1 MATAF
6 RTLIVA
12 TAVAFL
18 AYDPAAAQ
26 RSVSP
31 AAGTDSAALRA
42 RGVDLGY
49 NLDHAEALDA
59 FSRAIAVDPSNPA
72 AYRLVAG
79 TMWINVLFRHGAVTA
94 EDFLGQAGSS
104 ATRPKAADL
113 DRRFRESLD
122 KAIVLAEARLHDAGP
137 SNADAHYQIGAAY
150 GFLASYTA
158 TIEGSLMSALGPS
171 KRAYAEH
178 SKVLELDPSRRDAGL
193 IVGLY
198 RYGVSVLPLWQ
209 RMLASVAGFGGGR
222 ERGIKLVE
230 EAASHPSDVQ
240 TNARFALIVIYNRE
254 KRYDDALRVIAQLQQ
269 QFPRNRL
276 LWLEAGSTALR
287 AGRAAEANALLE
299 QGLTRLAS
307 DSRPRAFGELARWRY
322 QHGLALAALKR
333 NDTAQIAFADALA
346 GEGPDWIRGRAHL
359 ELGRL
364 AAQAADRTRAAEE
377 YRQAVQL
384 CTAAKDA
391 SCVTDTRKQS
401 DLLRR
406 GR

>member
-1 MATAF
+1 MATTF

-12 TAVAFL
+12 TVIAVL
-18 AYDPAAAQ
+18 AHDSARAQ
-26 RSVSP
+26 RGV
-31 AAGTDSAALRA
+31 ATTRTDAAALRA
-42 RGVDLGY
+42 RGVELGY

-59 FSRAIAVDPSNPA
+59 FNQAIAVDPSNAA
-72 AYRLVAG
+72 AYRLVAA
-79 TMWINVLFRHGAVTA
+79 TMWISVLFRHGAVTA

-122 KAIVLAEARLHDAGP
+122 KAIALAEARLHDTGA
-137 SNADAHYQIGAAY
+137 SSVDAHYQIGAAY

-171 KRAYAEH
+171 KRAYDEH
-178 SKVLELDPSRRDAGL
+178 SKVLELDPSRKDAGL

-209 RMLASVAGFGGGR
+209 RVLASFAGFSGGR

-254 KRYDDALRVIAQLQQ
+254 ERYDDALRVIARLQQ

-276 LWLEAGSTALR
+276 LWLESGSTALR
-287 AGRAAEANALLE
+287 AGRAVEANSVLE
-299 QGLTRLAS
+299 QGLARLAS
-307 DSRPRAFGELARWRY
+307 DPRPRAFGELARWRY
-322 QHGLALAALKR
+322 QHGLALAALKL
-333 NDTAQIAFADALA
+333 NDRATTAFHDALA
-346 GEGPDWIRGRAHL
+346 NEGPDWIRGRSHL
-359 ELGRL
+359 ELGKL
-364 AAQAADRTRAAEE
+364 ASQAGDRTRAADE
-377 YRQAVQL
+377 YRQAAVL
-384 CTAAKDA
+384 CAAAKDA
-391 SCVTDTRKQS
+391 TCVTDTRTQS
-401 DLLRR
+401 NVLRR
-406 GR
+406 KR